1 MEIMNEL
8 FLNQIAMDIK
18 SHLPTILTF
27 IGGALTIVG
36 VAWASIRNSETQKQL
51 QEISSNALDQ
61 ITGGDSWC
69 YLESGF
75 MQRQG
80 EVVSHDYIPLQFIFE
95 GTIPMYD
102 ISVVINK
109 SVPYGLSREPWL
121 KKNVGTLTKTQLST
135 WLFKLPIPK
144 KERTDYFIEIT
155 SRNGQ
160 IFQHLIYIKKD
171 ETTWLTG
178 TKVVRCK
185 AVDNLTFRFYT
196 LYEYVPEGFPEPP
209 KFFKYGS

>member
-1 MEIMNEL
+1 ME
-8 FLNQIAMDIK
+8 IK

-27 IGGALTIVG
+27 IGGVLTIVG
-36 VAWASIRNSETQKQL
+36 VAWASIRNSKTQEQL
-51 QEISSNALDQ
+51 QEISSNALEQ

-75 MQRQG
+75 EQRQG
-80 EVVSHDYIPLQFIFE
+80 EVVPYGYIPMQFIFE

-109 SVPYGLSREPWL
+109 SEPYGLSREHL
-121 KKNVGTLTKTQLST
+121 LEKNVGTLTKTHLST
-135 WLFKLPIPK
+135 WLCKLPMPK
-144 KERTDYFIEIT
+144 EKRTDYFIEIT

-160 IFQHLIYIKKD
+160 IYQHLIYIKKD

-185 AVDNLTFRFYT
+185 AVDNITFKFNT

-209 KFFKYGS
+209 KFFDYGN